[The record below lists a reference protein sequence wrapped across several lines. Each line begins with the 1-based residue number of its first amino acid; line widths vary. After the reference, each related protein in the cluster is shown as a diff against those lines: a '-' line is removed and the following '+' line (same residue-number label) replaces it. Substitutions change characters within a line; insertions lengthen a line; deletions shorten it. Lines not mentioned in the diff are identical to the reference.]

1 MPVQIITPSDLDTL
15 SRRALGS
22 RRRRQNLNLHTDY
35 ADPCQR
41 LFNAVE
47 PGSYIRPHRHT
58 DPPKPE
64 LFLAVRGRFGLLMF
78 DVDGRVI
85 EAVAVA
91 PAGPVIAVEVPPGNW
106 HTIVA
111 LEPGSIF
118 FEAKPGPY
126 VALTDKDFAPWAPPE
141 GSAESLD
148 YLARLHVELSHAAV
162 LLPSRAGE

>member
-1 MPVQIITPSDLDTL
+1 MPVRIITPSDLESL
-15 SRRALGS
+15 SRNAIGNL
-22 RRRRQNLNLHTDY
+22 RRRQNLNLHADY

-64 LFLAVRGRFGLLMF
+64 FFLAVRGRFVLLLF
-78 DVDGRVI
+78 DGEGMVI
-85 EAVAVA
+85 NTVHLA
-91 PAGPVIAVEVPPGNW
+91 PAGPSVAVEVPSGAW

-126 VALTDKDFAPWAPPE
+126 VALTDKDFAPWAPAE
-141 GSAESLD
+141 GGAGAEE
-148 YLARLHVELSHAAV
+148 YLAALSPKCSHA
-162 LLPSRAGE
+162 